1 MPQISVIIPAYNA
14 QNTILE
20 TIASVQQQSFSD
32 FELIVINDGSTDQTL
47 ELLQTL
53 NDDRLKIFSYSNGG
67 ISTARNRGIAQSSG
81 EFLAFLDAD
90 DLWTPD
96 KLAAQLE
103 MLLQHPEAG
112 VAYSWTYFMEEKNG
126 SRILHPCKPVY
137 YQGDVYPKL
146 LVGDFIYNASN
157 ALIRRSAIA
166 AIGEFDPALKGCE
179 DWDYWVRLAAQW
191 QFVVVPKHQIFYRR
205 STSSSSLS
213 SKVEMMR
220 VNALAAIEKV
230 FRAAPPELQH
240 LKRLCLSSFNLY
252 CADLHLQHS
261 KQRKT
266 LNQAGLHLWRA
277 IALNPSLLFTSTVYK
292 KLIKFIVMQ
301 SVSPVFASH
310 LIGIVNKI
318 RSRLSLLQA

>member
-14 QNTILE
+14 QTTILE
-20 TIASVQQQSFSD
+20 TIASVQKQTFSD

-47 ELLQTL
+47 ELLHRIK
-53 NDDRLKIFSYSNGG
+53 DDRLKVFSYANGG
-67 ISTARNRGIAQSSG
+67 LPTARNRGIAQASG

-96 KLAAQLE
+96 KLALQLE
-103 MLLQHPEAG
+103 ALLQHPEAG
-112 VAYSWTYFMEEKNG
+112 VAYSWTYFMEQRND
-126 SRILHPCKPVY
+126 SRILHRCKPVY

-146 LVGDFIYNASN
+146 LVGDFIYNGSN
-157 ALIRRSAIA
+157 TLIRRSAIDS
-166 AIGEFDPALKGCE
+166 IDGFDLALKSCE
-179 DWDYWVRLAAQW
+179 DWDYWVRLAAKW
-191 QFVVVPKHQIFYRR
+191 PFVVVPKYQIFYRR
-205 STSSSSLS
+205 SANSNSLS
-213 SKVEMMR
+213 SKIETMR
-220 VNALAAIEKV
+220 ESALAAIDKA

-261 KQRKT
+261 KQRKS

-277 IALNPSLLFTSTVYK
+277 ITLNPSLLLASATYK
-292 KLIKFIVMQ
+292 KLIKLILMQ
-301 SVSPVFASH
+301 SVSPSFASR

-318 RSRLSLLQA
+318 RSRLALLQA